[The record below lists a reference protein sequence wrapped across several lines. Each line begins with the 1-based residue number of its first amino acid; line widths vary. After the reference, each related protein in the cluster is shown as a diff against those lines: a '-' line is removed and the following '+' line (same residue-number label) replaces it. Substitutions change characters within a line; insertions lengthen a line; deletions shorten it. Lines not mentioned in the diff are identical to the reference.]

1 MMSTPDA
8 WWEGSDDHRLIHFIV
23 QHMTELHQTDLLLE
37 SPRYLDAE
45 VDDLFRLILLE
56 NPSTGY
62 RWLINHRVEVDNPAV
77 KVVYDRF
84 KAPNTGALGAPGI
97 RYLTLKVVNKEFFA
111 MHFTYGRAWEDVNT
125 STHSQFKLVF
135 NQHLQFVDEL

>member
-1 MMSTPDA
+1 MVSTPDA

-62 RWLINHRVEVDNPAV
+62 RWL
-77 KVVYDRF
+77 
-84 KAPNTGALGAPGI
+84 
-97 RYLTLKVVNKEFFA
+97 TLKVVNKEFFA